1 LSPPETGN
9 RSNASKGSGRSKKD
23 KFLTIEQMMNE
34 EDPKIP
40 GIRPLKNLNLLK
52 NITVDRGIG
61 LFVERKTGE

>member
-1 LSPPETGN
+1 
-9 RSNASKGSGRSKKD
+9 
-23 KFLTIEQMMNE
+23 MMNE

-61 LFVERKTGE
+61 LFVERKTGEQSSDGLTNPSRSD